1 MPFGI
6 LWPTLAMVGLIFVVW
21 VTLFVQRVAHMRR
34 NPPQAS
40 DFADG
45 EAATRYF
52 LPVEMPAN
60 NLRNLFEMP
69 VLFFALVPVLFFAL
83 VPLLLITRHADQV
96 QVLLAWAFVVLRAAH
111 SVIHIGRNKVTVR
124 FFVYLAACAVLSA
137 MWIGFAVDMVQAA
150 GSYHAAMSDM
160 QG

>member
-1 MPFGI
+1 
-6 LWPTLAMVGLIFVVW
+6 
-21 VTLFVQRVAHMRR
+21 
-34 NPPQAS
+34 
-40 DFADG
+40 
-45 EAATRYF
+45 
-52 LPVEMPAN
+52 
-60 NLRNLFEMP
+60 
-69 VLFFALVPVLFFAL
+69 
-83 VPLLLITRHADQV
+83 LITRHADQV

-137 MWIGFAVDMVQAA
+137 MWIGFAVDMVPAA